1 MINMMFGSI
10 RNWTTG
16 QKRLV
21 AVVLGILVVAGL
33 SVSFIYYG
41 SLGSKNVNSNS
52 EEITDNSSAIK
63 SGGDIEEKTNEE
75 VGNNQSTSSG
85 DSRPESSSNEASP
98 PPSGS
103 SSDSA
108 STSLQPVLTTISNS
122 KSVSPLTVGFTT
134 ASCPSGTKPFGG
146 GFRSLEEKTRFLAS
160 YMTESGWYV
169 KATNTTTAAV
179 NIFAY
184 VQCVS
189 NVPGSVSTIVG
200 STTIASGASG
210 TLNKDC
216 PTGQT
221 VVSGGYDSSQND
233 LDITFSARVNNG
245 WRVNAVNSASSIQG
259 LRVLTS
265 CYSGGT
271 INITQTLE
279 TDSAPAGWT
288 WTKVN
293 ACDSGLAIMGG
304 FASNARNF
312 QTYYLTTNS
321 KWSTAV
327 YNTGTTA
334 TNFKAYF
341 YCASF

>member
-146 GFRSLEEKTRFLAS
+146 GFRSLE
-160 YMTESGWYV
+160 
-169 KATNTTTAAV
+169 
-179 NIFAY
+179 
-184 VQCVS
+184 
-189 NVPGSVSTIVG
+189 
-200 STTIASGASG
+200 
-210 TLNKDC
+210 
-216 PTGQT
+216 
-221 VVSGGYDSSQND
+221 
-233 LDITFSARVNNG
+233 
-245 WRVNAVNSASSIQG
+245 
-259 LRVLTS
+259 
-265 CYSGGT
+265 
-271 INITQTLE
+271 
-279 TDSAPAGWT
+279 
-288 WTKVN
+288 
-293 ACDSGLAIMGG
+293 
-304 FASNARNF
+304 
-312 QTYYLTTNS
+312 
-321 KWSTAV
+321 
-327 YNTGTTA
+327 
-334 TNFKAYF
+334 
-341 YCASF
+341 